1 MKKKIRDEFNQQFAI
16 LNTLT
21 VMRSQIVADKL
32 GINSTDL
39 ESLEV
44 LSRGGKAT
52 AGSLAKHTGLTTGA
66 VTGVID
72 RLVRAGFVSR
82 ELDPNDR
89 RKVFVAL
96 NTKKLSEKVIPLF
109 NSISNSMNELLNQYS
124 EKDLD
129 LIMDF
134 LKKLSSAGQKD
145 LEKLRKE

>member
-1 MKKKIRDEFNQQFAI
+1 MKKKIKEEINQQLAV
-16 LNTLT
+16 LSTLA

-44 LSRGGKAT
+44 LSREGKAT

-72 RLVRAGFVSR
+72 RLVRSGFVAR
-82 ELDPNDR
+82 ELDPKDR
-89 RKVFVAL
+89 RKVFVVL
-96 NTKKLSEKVIPLF
+96 NMKKLSEEVFPLYD
-109 NSISNSMNELLNQYS
+109 SISSSMNNLLGEYS
-124 EKDLD
+124 EQKLD
-129 LIMDF
+129 IIMDF
-134 LKKLSSAGQKD
+134 LKKAISVGQKD